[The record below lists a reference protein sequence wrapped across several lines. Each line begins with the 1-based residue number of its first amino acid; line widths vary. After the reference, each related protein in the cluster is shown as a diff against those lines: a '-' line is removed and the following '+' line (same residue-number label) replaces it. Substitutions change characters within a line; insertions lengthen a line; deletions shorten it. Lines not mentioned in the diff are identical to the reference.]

1 LRVIQTKLG
10 GCFVL
15 QFPEH
20 RDTRGN
26 FFRKY
31 CEIDFENNQLN
42 TQWQQT
48 NYSLNIK
55 SGTLRGFHYQTEPF
69 QEIKLVTCTS
79 GSIYDVI
86 LDLRPESKT
95 FMQTFSVN
103 LTSESNTSIYIAKG
117 VAHAYLSLEDNTS
130 VIYQVSKKYSL
141 ANTRGVNYL
150 DPKLKINW
158 PLEPK
163 FISEK
168 DINWD
173 FL

>member
-1 LRVIQTKLG
+1 LE

-31 CEIDFENNQLN
+31 CEKDFANNQLN
-42 TQWQQT
+42 TQWEQI
-48 NYSLNIK
+48 NYSSNSK

-69 QEIKLVTCTS
+69 QEIKLVTCTN

-86 LDLRPESKT
+86 LDLRSESKT
-95 FMQTFSVN
+95 FMETFSVT
-103 LTSESNTSIYIAKG
+103 LSADSNASVYVAKG

-130 VIYQVSKKYSL
+130 VMYQVSEKYSL

-150 DPKLKINW
+150 DPQLNIDW
-158 PLEPK
+158 PIKPQ
-163 FISEK
+163 FISEN
-168 DINWD
+168 DVNWE